1 MKPSEVIA
9 VCGTGWMGAG
19 IAQVFATGGYS
30 VKLYDVDAKA
40 VDGALASILKRLE
53 KAQKSGH
60 CGKEDAEATAAR
72 LEGVADIQRLEDA
85 TFIVEAIVESLEAK
99 RKIFA
104 ALESV
109 CGPDSVL
116 ATNTSTLS
124 VTEIASVLSDSGRA
138 IGMHFFNPAHRNK
151 LVEVIPGFETRE
163 DVLTRTVELS
173 EAVGLVPVH
182 VTESPGGI
190 VSRLQLI
197 VRNEAVRMVAEGVA
211 SAEDIDAAMRL
222 GSGWPVGPLEVTD
235 LVGLDVHVINSD
247 SISNELGTNRFR
259 PHPLLRKMVR
269 AGHLGRKS
277 GRGFFTYSEGGK
289 Q

>member
-1 MKPSEVIA
+1 MERSEAVA
-9 VCGTGWMGAG
+9 VCGAGWMGAG
-19 IAQVFATGGYS
+19 IAQVFATNGFP
-30 VKLYDVDAKA
+30 VKLYDVNAGA
-40 VDGALASILKRLE
+40 TEGALASIRKRLE
-53 KAQKSGH
+53 KSVASGH
-60 CGKEDAEATAAR
+60 CTSEEAEAASAQLDGVSDIAA
-72 LEGVADIQRLEDA
+72 LEGSSFV
-85 TFIVEAIVESLEAK
+85 VEAIVESLDAK
-99 RKIFA
+99 RALFA
-104 ALESV
+104 ALESA
-109 CGPDSVL
+109 CGPETVL

-124 VTEIASVLSDSGRA
+124 VTEIASVLNDSGRA

-151 LVEVIPGFETRE
+151 LVEVIPGYETRQNVI
-163 DVLTRTVELS
+163 DRTFGLS
-173 EAVGLVPVH
+173 RAAGLSPVQ

-211 SAEDIDAAMRL
+211 SPEDIDAAMRI

-247 SISNELGTNRFR
+247 SMSDELGTDRFR

-277 GRGFFTYSEGGK
+277 GRGFFDYSEGGER
-289 Q
+289 